1 MRPRIY
7 LDNSATSWPK
17 PEAVYRAVDDYQRRL
32 GAPAGRSA
40 YAEAVETERLIG
52 SCRKRLAQLI
62 GASDPSRIVF
72 TSNGTDS
79 LNLALH
85 GLLRAGDHVVTSVCE
100 HNSVLR
106 PLQFLREHRG
116 VTTTYVTCDGQGYVN
131 PSDVQAALTPRTRL
145 VALLHASNVTG
156 AVQPVEEV
164 GRIARA
170 AGVFYLVDA
179 AQTLGYERVDV
190 GRIGCHLL
198 AAPGHKGLLGPL
210 GTGVLYVAPGVEADL
225 LPLKQGGTGTRS
237 EEDVQ
242 PSTLPDRYESGNL
255 SALGIVGLEAGVSH
269 VLAENRRVEMGL
281 LTASLVGALQAIPGL
296 RLYGP
301 LTGSGRLGVV
311 SFNLPG
317 YDPQELAALLDANWS
332 IQSRAGIHCAPR
344 MHAALGT
351 SPAGTLRLSLGHF
364 TTAADIDAAIA
375 AIREVAS
382 AP

>member
-1 MRPRIY
+1 
-7 LDNSATSWPK
+7 
-17 PEAVYRAVDDYQRRL
+17 
-32 GAPAGRSA
+32 
-40 YAEAVETERLIG
+40 
-52 SCRKRLAQLI
+52 
-62 GASDPSRIVF
+62 
-72 TSNGTDS
+72 
-79 LNLALH
+79 
-85 GLLRAGDHVVTSVCE
+85 
-100 HNSVLR
+100 
-106 PLQFLREHRG
+106 
-116 VTTTYVTCDGQGYVN
+116 
-131 PSDVQAALTPRTRL
+131 
-145 VALLHASNVTG
+145 
-156 AVQPVEEV
+156 
-164 GRIARA
+164 
-170 AGVFYLVDA
+170 
-179 AQTLGYERVDV
+179 VDV

-198 AAPGHKGLLGPL
+198 AAPGHKGLLGQL

-242 PSTLPDRYESGNL
+242 PNTLPDRYESGNL
-255 SALGIVGLEAGVSH
+255 NALGIVGLEAGVSH

-364 TTAADIDAAIA
+364 TAAADIDAAIA